1 MKRLFIG
8 LFFVIFLNAGA
19 IKVPEGMKVTFLQKV
34 TNQQKKVIKYS
45 GNLIIWKNRVKWS
58 YTKPSKKEVCS
69 DGVKLV
75 VVDHELEQ
83 VGFYKM
89 NKAFNLKKII
99 QNARHYKDNIYV
111 AKYQNKNYTI
121 AVDKNGLISQI
132 AYKDDMD
139 NVVNIHFNNIKIL
152 KKAPSTKALIC
163 PYPKSY
169 DLLGGNF

>member
-1 MKRLFIG
+1 MKRVFLIVSFSIFIS
-8 LFFVIFLNAGA
+8 AGGV
-19 IKVPEGMKVTFLQKV
+19 KLPEGMSVSFLQKV

-45 GNLIIWKNRVKWS
+45 GNLTIWKNRVKWS

-69 DGVKLV
+69 DGKKLV

-89 NKAFNLKKII
+89 NKAFNLRKII
-99 QNARHYKDNIYV
+99 QNARHYKNNIYV
-111 AKYQNKNYTI
+111 AKYQKKNYTI
-121 AVDKNGLISQI
+121 AVDKNGFISQI

-139 NVVNIHFNNIKIL
+139 NVVNIHFNHLKVL
-152 KKAPSTKALIC
+152 KKAPQNRALIC